1 MSHVGTT
8 NGGNG
13 ADKSTRTAG
22 GIALLVMGLVFVC
35 IGGLLGAFGA
45 LYILASHS
53 ADATNINPGARLS
66 TGIAMLVLGLLIWSG
81 AAVGAFLAWRRMRPK
96 PAQEVTIH
104 QEVELTGDIDLASL
118 SCEKCAANLDK
129 SAITVREGA
138 ILVSC
143 PYCGAAYQMVEEPK
157 W

>member
-1 MSHVGTT
+1 MGQAETT
-8 NGGNG
+8 NVTNG
-13 ADKSTRTAG
+13 AGSSKTAG
-22 GIALLVMGLVFVC
+22 GIALMVMGLIFVC

-45 LYILASHS
+45 LYILAAHS
-53 ADATNINPGARLS
+53 GDATNANPGARLG
-66 TGIAMLVLGLLIWSG
+66 TGIAMLVLGLVIWSG
-81 AAVGAFLAWRRMRPK
+81 AAVGAFLAWRRMQPK
-96 PAQEVTIH
+96 PAQKVTIH
-104 QEVELTGDIDLASL
+104 QEVELTGDIDLSSL

-129 SAITVREGA
+129 SAITVRQGA

>member
-1 MSHVGTT
+1 MGQGGTT
-8 NGGNG
+8 NGG
-13 ADKSTRTAG
+13 ARRAG
-22 GIALLVMGLVFVC
+22 GIALMVMGLVFVC
-35 IGGLLGAFGA
+35 VGGLLGAFGA
-45 LYILASHS
+45 LYILAAHS
-53 ADATNINPGARLS
+53 EDAVNPGARLT
-66 TGIAMLVLGLLIWSG
+66 TGVAMLVLGLVIWSG
-81 AAVGAFLAWRRMRPK
+81 AAVGAFLAWRRMQPK
-96 PAQEVTIH
+96 RAQQVTIH

-118 SCEKCAANLDK
+118 SCEKCAATLDK